1 MLGCWLLVLLINWTS
16 CEASEREIKE
26 KSMTEARNE
35 TGMKERLSRKLE
47 SKTGLAHL
55 SSSVAFLEGR

>member
-1 MLGCWLLVLLINWTS
+1 MNWTS

-26 KSMTEARNE
+26 KSFEARNE
-35 TGMKERLSRKLE
+35 TGKNESRKLE

-55 SSSVAFLEGR
+55 SSSTAFLEGR